1 MIGQDLIIDEDMSDD
16 TFEEGDL
23 ELTVAKNIFLEQA
36 DRSLAELKRWYD
48 DGDLIID
55 PEWQRNYVWNLRQAS
70 KLIESFLI
78 GIPVPVIYLAKT
90 SDGAYEVIDGLQRL
104 SSIFTFLDNEFKL
117 TGLDVIGEINNKD
130 FKSLD
135 KSYQRK
141 LRNSTLRSFELSNET
156 DSDMHFIVFE
166 RLNTGGTKLNDM
178 EIRNCLYRGK
188 LNDLIKQ
195 LVENSDFVITTNQS
209 SLSKRMN
216 DRALVLRF
224 LSFYEKTY
232 HKCNNGLKKFL
243 NEFFETYRN
252 PNQAKL
258 DEYRKI
264 FEHCMRC
271 TVTVFGD
278 KAYRLK
284 ISTNK
289 KNKSSGEWATRINA
303 PLFQVISTSFSDYD
317 IGAITRSADAIYE
330 EYIDLITSDS
340 EFVDCVRRA
349 TGESSRLSYVFNEWQ
364 TRLRAIMDEAEN
376 NDSTRL
382 FSKQLKT
389 EMYAQNK
396 NCNICNQEIK
406 LIDDAMIDHIVHY
419 WRGGKTIPENAR
431 LTHRYCNLSRSN

>member
-1 MIGQDLIIDEDMSDD
+1 MENDILLDEEEQVDD
-16 TFEEGDL
+16 TFDEGDL
-23 ELTVAKNIFLEQA
+23 ELSVSKNIFLEQA

-55 PEWQRNYVWNLRQAS
+55 PEWQRNYVWNSRQAS

-104 SSIFTFLDNEFKL
+104 SSIFTFFNNRFRL
-117 TGLDVIGEINNKD
+117 TGLDMISELNGKD
-130 FKSLD
+130 FKSLE
-135 KSYQRK
+135 KSLQRK
-141 LRNSTLRSFELSNET
+141 LKNSTLRSFELSSET
-156 DSDMHFIVFE
+156 DPDIHFLVFE

-178 EIRNCLYRGK
+178 EIRNCLYRGH
-188 LNDLIKQ
+188 LNNLIKE
-195 LVENSDFVITTNQS
+195 LSENSDFISTINQS

-224 LSFYEKTY
+224 LSFYEKTH
-232 HKCNNGLKKFL
+232 HKCTKGLKRFL
-243 NEFFETYRN
+243 NDFFETYRN
-252 PNQAKL
+252 PSQAKL

-284 ISTNK
+284 IGKSK
-289 KNKSSGEWATRINA
+289 KSKSLGEWATRINA
-303 PLFQVISTSFSDYD
+303 PLFQVISTSFVRYD
-317 IGAITRSADAIYE
+317 IGSVTRNADAIYE
-330 EYIDLITSDS
+330 EYLDLINSDS
-340 EFVDCVRRA
+340 EFIDCVRRA

-364 TRLRAIMDEAEN
+364 SRLESIMKTTID
-376 NDSTRL
+376 NDQTRL

-389 EMYAQNK
+389 ELFSQNSS
-396 NCNICNQEIK
+396 CSICNQEIK
-406 LIDDAMIDHIVHY
+406 LIDDAMIDHHLHH
-419 WRGGKTIPENAR
+419 WRGGQTIPENAR
-431 LTHRYCNLSRSN
+431 LTHRYCNLSRPN